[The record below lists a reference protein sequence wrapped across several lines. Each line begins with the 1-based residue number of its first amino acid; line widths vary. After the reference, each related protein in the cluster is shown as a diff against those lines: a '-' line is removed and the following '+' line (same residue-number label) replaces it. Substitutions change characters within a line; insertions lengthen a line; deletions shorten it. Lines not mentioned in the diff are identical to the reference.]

1 MSRATH
7 ETLAP
12 AVRPSLRSKIKGIR
26 FTAAE
31 LQDICLAA
39 RACGL
44 TPSEFLRRSALN
56 LKVDAKPPVP
66 EINAKSY
73 AALGKI
79 GTNIN
84 QIAARLNGK
93 TGAKVDEHLSTALG
107 LLIPTLRDIRR
118 DLLGGRT

>member
-7 ETLAP
+7 ETLAR
-12 AVRPSLRSKIKGIR
+12 AGRPSLRSRVKGIR
-26 FTAAE
+26 FTDAE

-39 RACGL
+39 RACNL
-44 TPSEFLRRSALN
+44 TPSEFLRRAALSV
-56 LKVDAKPPVP
+56 KIDAKPPVP
-66 EINAKSY
+66 EVNARAY

-84 QIAARLNGK
+84 QIAARLNSKSAG
-93 TGAKVDEHLSTALG
+93 KVDEHLSTALS
-107 LLIPTLRDIRR
+107 LLIPTLKDIRR